1 LQDPKKS
8 VLVMVIACVGVWSV
22 LELLHVTDLS
32 WPLMLLASAGVGLAA
47 GLALYG
53 LRKAFKF

>member
-1 LQDPKKS
+1 MQASKKS
-8 VLVMVIACVGVWSV
+8 GMIGLIVGLTIGVP

-32 WPLMLLASAGVGLAA
+32 WPLMLLASAGVGLMA

-53 LRKAFKF
+53 VRKAFKF